1 MKAEE
6 RKRAA
11 AAQRGVLNKTSKFRG
26 VTKVKGKKARPWQAS
41 KDNVHR
47 ERAEASSSWQGHG
60 GEGVGP
66 AGGARSCSGSTAPSS
81 ATTASNM
88 VVVVVAGLV
97 LLALGPQKICGLPV
111 PVPVGSK
118 WSVSGRKAPIPG
130 NGGGVPR
137 NLHLVGPT
145 PGPPPRPSATWTPPG
160 RSFQGLPSATL
171 YSLWRPRRSF
181 RARGRRFGWRI
192 IIPSGPSI
200 RGIVRSGRTPPRA
213 RGQPHSFGKGSRL
226 AATAP
231 TENASRCQVFSPGT
245 GGSRQPSPPL
255 PPPPPRGRVPPPG
268 PGSVGTGPVEPPPP
282 PPAPAPGRGRQRRA
296 GRRAGRPGAPWC
308 GS

>member
-1 MKAEE
+1 VVVVVAGLVLLALGPQNEDREIFIHGRKLHHPVGKDTVVKAEE

-111 PVPVGSK
+111 PVPVGQVECFRQK
-118 WSVSGRKAPIPG
+118 
-130 NGGGVPR
+130 
-137 NLHLVGPT
+137 GP
-145 PGPPPRPSATWTPPG
+145 
-160 RSFQGLPSATL
+160 
-171 YSLWRPRRSF
+171 
-181 RARGRRFGWRI
+181 
-192 IIPSGPSI
+192 
-200 RGIVRSGRTPPRA
+200 
-213 RGQPHSFGKGSRL
+213 
-226 AATAP
+226 
-231 TENASRCQVFSPGT
+231 NT
-245 GGSRQPSPPL
+245 GER
-255 PPPPPRGRVPPPG
+255 
-268 PGSVGTGPVEPPPP
+268 
-282 PPAPAPGRGRQRRA
+282 
-296 GRRAGRPGAPWC
+296 
-308 GS
+308 